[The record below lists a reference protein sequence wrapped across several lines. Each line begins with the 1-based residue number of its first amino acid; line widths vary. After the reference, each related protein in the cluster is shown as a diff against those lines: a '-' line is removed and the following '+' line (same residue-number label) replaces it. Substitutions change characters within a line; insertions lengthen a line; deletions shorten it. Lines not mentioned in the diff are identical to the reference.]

1 MEEQQIKEAVITE
14 QPQPQE
20 PVKENPIQVNLVKEY
35 ARLSEQIDNINKRLA
50 EADKPKEDN
59 KIEKDIL
66 I

>member
-1 MEEQQIKEAVITE
+1 MDNTENKQPIQPEVVEQ
-14 QPQPQE
+14 

-35 ARLSEQIDNINKRLA
+35 ARLSQQIDNINKRLA
-50 EADKPKEDN
+50 EADKPQQPTD

>member
-1 MEEQQIKEAVITE
+1 MEEQEIKEPVITE
-14 QPQPQE
+14 QQQPQE

-50 EADKPKEDN
+50 EADKPKEN
-59 KIEKDIL
+59 SKIEKDIL